1 MHYLRSGLG
10 DNMEKL
16 TLKRTPLYDL
26 ISIKAKMVDFAGFE
40 MPIMFS
46 SIKEEHQAVRERV
59 GMFDVSHMGEI
70 RIEGPDAFENVQRLV
85 TNDVSKLNIGQ
96 AQYNLFCL
104 PDGGVV
110 DDLLVYRLDEDAYW
124 LVVNASNIEKDV
136 AYVRQYVSGDVTVTD
151 ESDAYGQIAIQ
162 GPVAETVLGRITD
175 LPLHEIKFFRFLS
188 GDVAGVPAIVSR
200 SGYTGEDG
208 FEVYARAEDVAKI
221 WSALEAED
229 VTPCGLGS
237 RDTLRF
243 EACLPLYGHE
253 LDETVTPFE
262 ANLNFAVKL
271 DTDFVGKE
279 ALSKQKEDIPRRL
292 IGLKLLGRGIAR
304 QGAPVLFDGETIGV
318 VTTGTMPPTV
328 NESIAWARIDSRFI
342 EQSNFIVEVRGKQI
356 EAERVPTPFYKR
368 K

>member
-1 MHYLRSGLG
+1 
-10 DNMEKL
+10 MEKV

-26 ISIKAKMVDFAGFE
+26 IAPKAKMVEFAGFD

-46 SIKEEHQAVRERV
+46 TIKEEHMAVRENV

-70 RIEGPDAFENVQRLV
+70 RIEGPDALQNVQRLV
-85 TNDVSKLNIGQ
+85 TNDVSKLQIGQ

-110 DDLLVYRLDEDAYW
+110 DDLLVYRLDEDAFW

-136 AYVRQYVSGDVTVTD
+136 AHVNAYVEGDVTVTD
-151 ESDAYGQIAIQ
+151 ESDAYGQIAVQ
-162 GPVAETVLGRITD
+162 GPKAEEILSKLTD
-175 LPLHEIKFFRFLS
+175 LPLAEIKFFRFLT
-188 GDVAGVPAIVSR
+188 GDVAGVSTIVSR

-208 FEVYARAEDVAKI
+208 FELYARAEHIGRI
-221 WSALEAED
+221 WSALENEQ

-262 ANLNFAVKL
+262 ANVNFAVKL
-271 DTDFVGKE
+271 DTDFIGKD
-279 ALSKQKEDIPRRL
+279 ALVKQKEDIPRRM

-304 QGAPVLFDGETIGV
+304 QGATVEFDGETIGV

-328 NESIAWARIDSRFI
+328 NESIAWARIDRRFV
-342 EQSNFIVEVRGKQI
+342 EETHFIVDVRGKKI